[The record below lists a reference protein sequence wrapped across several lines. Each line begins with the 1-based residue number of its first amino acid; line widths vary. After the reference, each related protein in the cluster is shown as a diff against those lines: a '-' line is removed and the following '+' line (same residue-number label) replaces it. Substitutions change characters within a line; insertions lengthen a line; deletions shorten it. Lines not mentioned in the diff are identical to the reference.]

1 MKKIRLN
8 KKKGIL
14 FWITGLSGS
23 GKTSIAKLIKKDIVE
38 KYGPT
43 IVLSGDDLRKIFKLN
58 KYDRLSRL
66 ENGLKFSNFC
76 KKITDQKINVIF
88 AVVGMFDKIRSQNKK
103 NIKNYVEIFIQ
114 SNLKKIIKKRKKKIY
129 HKGITNI
136 VGLDIKPE
144 LPKKPNLIIKNDF
157 KKRLENLSKKVF
169 LEFSDHRFKYFASD
183 QHTTLS
189 VARNQAIK
197 QSKGE
202 IIAFLDTDDWWDK
215 NKLEKQI
222 SHFKDQE
229 VGLVHSNF
237 YLFYENIANFA

>member
-1 MKKIRLN
+1 MKKIQLN

-23 GKTSIAKLIKKDIVE
+23 GKTSIAKLIKKDIIK

-58 KYDRLSRL
+58 KYDKLSRL

-88 AVVGMFDKIRSQNKK
+88 AVVGMFDKIRYQNRK

-129 HKGITNI
+129 HKGINNI

-144 LPKKPNLIIKNDF
+144 LPKKPNLIIKNNL
-157 KKRLENLSKKVF
+157 KNKLENLSKKIV
-169 LEFSDHRFKYFASD
+169 LEI
-183 QHTTLS
+183 
-189 VARNQAIK
+189 N
-197 QSKGE
+197 E
-202 IIAFLDTDDWWDK
+202 IIK
-215 NKLEKQI
+215 I
-222 SHFKDQE
+222 
-229 VGLVHSNF
+229 
-237 YLFYENIANFA
+237 

>member
-66 ENGLKFSNFC
+66 EYGLKFSNFC
-76 KKITDQKINVIF
+76 KKITNQKINVIF
-88 AVVGMFDKIRSQNKK
+88 AVVGMFDEIRSQNKK
-103 NIKNYVEIFIQ
+103 NIQNYVEIFIQ

-129 HKGITNI
+129 HNGITNI

-157 KKRLENLSKKVF
+157 KKRLENLSKKII
-169 LEFSDHRFKYFASD
+169 LEISKIIRF
-183 QHTTLS
+183 
-189 VARNQAIK
+189 
-197 QSKGE
+197 
-202 IIAFLDTDDWWDK
+202 
-215 NKLEKQI
+215 
-222 SHFKDQE
+222 
-229 VGLVHSNF
+229 
-237 YLFYENIANFA
+237 

>member
-103 NIKNYVEIFIQ
+103 NIQNYVEIFIQ

-169 LEFSDHRFKYFASD
+169 LEISKIIRF
-183 QHTTLS
+183 
-189 VARNQAIK
+189 
-197 QSKGE
+197 
-202 IIAFLDTDDWWDK
+202 
-215 NKLEKQI
+215 
-222 SHFKDQE
+222 
-229 VGLVHSNF
+229 
-237 YLFYENIANFA
+237 

>member
-129 HKGITNI
+129 HKVITNI

-169 LEFSDHRFKYFASD
+169 LEISKIIRF
-183 QHTTLS
+183 
-189 VARNQAIK
+189 
-197 QSKGE
+197 
-202 IIAFLDTDDWWDK
+202 
-215 NKLEKQI
+215 
-222 SHFKDQE
+222 
-229 VGLVHSNF
+229 
-237 YLFYENIANFA
+237 